1 MSTQDNKQS
10 DQASEKKDEEI
21 GLLDALQVIAE
32 NLRPLLLGP
41 ILVGLLAFG
50 VCFLISP
57 TFTANTKILPP
68 QQQQS
73 AAASML
79 QSLGALGGLA
89 GAAVSLKNPNDQ
101 YISFLSTRSVQDALI
116 KRFKLQERY
125 EQKHLDS
132 TRKSLEKKS
141 SFIAGKDNI
150 INIQVDDKDP
160 NVAAEIANAYV
171 EELSHL
177 LNRLAVTEAQQRR
190 LFFEK
195 QLSETKIKLTEA
207 EKSLAASG
215 VTVAALNANPTFALE
230 GPARLRAQAT
240 AQEVKIAAMRS
251 YLTDSAP
258 EFRQALSELA
268 AIRSQL
274 AQAEREQAG
283 TGKYNNG
290 GDYINK
296 YREYKYQENLFELF
310 TRQFEIAKI
319 DESREGAVIQI
330 VDPAQP
336 PERKSKPKRMLIA
349 AASSIASFLILLI
362 IFFSRKAI
370 SPSREKSAKIAIIK
384 YNTLKSLGLISKNSK
399 KLQNE
404 QQ

>member
-57 TFTANTKILPP
+57 TFTASTKILPP

-101 YISFLSTRSVQDALI
+101 YIAFLSTRSVQDALI

>member
-1 MSTQDNKQS
+1 MSTQDNKH
-10 DQASEKKDEEI
+10 AGPTSEEKDEEI

-32 NLRPLLLGP
+32 NLRPLVLGP
-41 ILVGLLAFG
+41 ILVGLLAFS
-50 VCFLISP
+50 VCLFISP
-57 TFTANTKILPP
+57 TFTASTKILPP

-101 YISFLSTRSVQDALI
+101 YIAFLSTRSVQDALI
-116 KRFKLQERY
+116 QRFKLQERY
-125 EQKHLDS
+125 NQKHLDS

-141 SFIAGKDNI
+141 SFTAGKDNI

-160 NVAAEIANAYV
+160 EVAAEIANAYV

-195 QLSETKIKLTEA
+195 QLSETKTKLTEA
-207 EKSLAASG
+207 EKNLAASG

-240 AQEVKIAAMRS
+240 AQEVKIAVMRS
-251 YLTDSAP
+251 YLTNNAP

-268 AIRSQL
+268 ALRSQL

-283 TGKYNNG
+283 AGKYNNG

-319 DESREGAVIQI
+319 DESREGAVIQV
-330 VDPAQP
+330 VDPALP
-336 PERKSKPKRMLIA
+336 PERASKPKRILIA
-349 AASSIASFLILLI
+349 AASCIASFLLLLI
-362 IFFSRKAI
+362 LFFSRKAI
-370 SPSREKSAKIAIIK
+370 SPSKEDSAKIAIIRQ
-384 YNTLKSLGLISKNSK
+384 NLLKSIGITSK
-399 KLQNE
+399 K
-404 QQ
+404 